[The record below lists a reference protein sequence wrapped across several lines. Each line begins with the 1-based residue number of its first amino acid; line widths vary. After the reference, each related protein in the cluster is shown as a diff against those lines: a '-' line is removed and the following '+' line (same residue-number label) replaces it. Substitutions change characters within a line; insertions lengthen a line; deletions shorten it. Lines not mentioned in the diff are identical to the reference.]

1 MTARDAHVRTKAV
14 AFNTKETQC
23 WMNCEIV

>member
-1 MTARDAHVRTKAV
+1 MTARDARARTKAV

-23 WMNCEIV
+23 WMNCEIA